1 MLIKVISTR
10 SVYGDKAKVLK
21 TVMENE
27 KTEHFLYRIFGTIEG
42 HQIGRGKH
50 KRVDKESGEAVDTY
64 WTKFFGD
71 FMAKNSDNE
80 TLEAATC
87 FLPDYVSGQF
97 VSKLSGETDITSI
110 DIAFDVFAIYSK
122 DSITSYEYIAKA
134 VRATDEPSKVEQM
147 AQRMLGTMPNAPRLE
162 NKSKG
167 K

>member
-10 SVYGDKAKVLK
+10 TVFGDKAKVLK
-21 TVMENE
+21 RVMENE

-42 HQIGRGKH
+42 HQLGKGKH
-50 KRVDKESGEAVDTY
+50 KRVDKETGEAVDTY

-80 TLEAATC
+80 TFEAATC

-97 VSKLSGETDITSI
+97 VSKLSGETDISAI
-110 DIAFDVFAIYSK
+110 DIAFDVFAVYAAQAA
-122 DSITSYEYIAKA
+122 TSYEYIAKA
-134 VRATDEPSKVEQM
+134 VRTTDEPSRVETM
-147 AQRMLGTMPNAPRLE
+147 ATRMLGTMPNAKALTD
-162 NKSKG
+162 KSK